1 MRNNNNLLDNFIC
14 LLMGSIVGIFIYVN
28 FFLVRKEI
36 PIEEN
41 NNLVVVQQE
50 ELILE
55 VKNSLLDY
63 NYNNYLYKKD
73 IVKIINKII
82 ERLKEE
88 K

>member
-36 PIEEN
+36 PIEKN
-41 NNLVVVQQE
+41 NNLVVDKQE
-50 ELILE
+50 KLILE
-55 VKNSLLDY
+55 VKDTLI
-63 NYNNYLYKKD
+63 NYNDINYLYKKD
-73 IVKIINKII
+73 VVKIINKII

>member
-63 NYNNYLYKKD
+63 NDNNYL
-73 IVKIINKII
+73 
-82 ERLKEE
+82 
-88 K
+88 

>member
-63 NYNNYLYKKD
+63 NDNNYLYKKD
-73 IVKIINKII
+73 IVKN
-82 ERLKEE
+82 
-88 K
+88 

>member
-28 FFLVRKEI
+28 FFLAIKEI
-36 PIEEN
+36 PIEKN
-41 NNLVVVQQE
+41 NNLVVTKQE
-50 ELILE
+50 DLIFE
-55 VKNSLLDY
+55 VKSSLIDY
-63 NYNNYLYKKD
+63 NDNNYLYKKD

>member
-1 MRNNNNLLDNFIC
+1 ML
-14 LLMGSIVGIFIYVN
+14 IF
-28 FFLVRKEI
+28 FFVRKEI

>member
-14 LLMGSIVGIFIYVN
+14 LLMGSIFGIFIYVN

-36 PIEEN
+36 PIEKN
-41 NNLVVVQQE
+41 NNLVVDKQE
-50 ELILE
+50 KLILE
-55 VKNSLLDY
+55 VKDTLIDY
-63 NYNNYLYKKD
+63 NNNNYLYKKD
-73 IVKIINKII
+73 VVKIINKII

>member
-63 NYNNYLYKKD
+63 NDNNYLYKKD
-73 IVKIINKII
+73 IVKIINKIM